1 MSIVSREGASA
12 GMISAV
18 TFYIIGGAKVNQLL
32 KPVVLNLLDKR
43 KEKFLMRVKY
53 NGPFLII

>member
-1 MSIVSREGASA
+1 
-12 GMISAV
+12 MISAV
-18 TFYIIGGAKVNQLL
+18 TFYIIGGAKANQLL

-43 KEKFLMRVKY
+43 KEKFLMTVKY